1 MNYIL
6 EIKAFYDRLEVK
18 PLSSSAIALW
28 HALMHINN
36 KTGWSKEF
44 SVPVTVLSLK
54 SGLSERSVSNARN
67 ELKTK
72 GYIDF
77 KSRSGNRSA
86 VYILNHLS
94 ANFADNVSDNLS
106 GSVSDSTSDSVSGNP
121 SALNKQNK
129 TKPNNKKEKGSPLS
143 SQVQDIWN
151 YYLNTFEGFFSRGLT
166 LTKER
171 RSKVEAR
178 LKDGY
183 SVEDIRL
190 AITNIRQSP
199 FHCGENEQS
208 KLYADLTFICRNSS
222 KLEEW
227 MNYQP
232 KAVIKPEQSRQNVF
246 DMQTAIT
253 RFTSAG
259 FDPEQ
264 DKEFLKEWLNRGA
277 DPDELNSSKSTGT

>member
-1 MNYIL
+1 MNYLI

-28 HALMHINN
+28 HALLHINN
-36 KTGWSKEF
+36 KIGWAEEF

-86 VYILNHLS
+86 VYKLKSLS
-94 ANFADNVSDNLS
+94 ANFADKLSDT
-106 GSVSDSTSDSVSGNP
+106 VSDSLSDFTSDSVSGSP

-129 TKPNNKKEKGSPLS
+129 TKPKKEKSVPFS
-143 SQVQDIWN
+143 SQVQEVWDH
-151 YYLNTFEGFFSRGLT
+151 YVATFDGFFPRGLT

-171 RSKVEAR
+171 RNKIEAR
-178 LKDGY
+178 LKEGR
-183 SVEDIRL
+183 SVEDIKL
-190 AITNIRQSP
+190 AIDHIRQSP
-199 FHCGENEQS
+199 FHCGENPQS
-208 KLYADLTFICRNSS
+208 KFYADITLICRNAS
-222 KLEEW
+222 KVEEW

-232 KAVIKPEQSRQNVF
+232 KRTSPTTEKRQKVF

-259 FDPEQ
+259 FDPEIHK
-264 DKEFLKEWLNRGA
+264 DFLKEWLSRGA
-277 DPDELNSSKSTGT
+277 DPRELYANRATRH